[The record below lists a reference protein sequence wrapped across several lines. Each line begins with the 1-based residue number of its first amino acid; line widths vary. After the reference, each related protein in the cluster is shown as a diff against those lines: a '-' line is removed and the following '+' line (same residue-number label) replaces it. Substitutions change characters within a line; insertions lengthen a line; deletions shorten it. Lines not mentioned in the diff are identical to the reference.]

1 MSTEALFELDL
12 TDGPALTL
20 HERASGHV
28 AERYPWDSLE
38 PSRYPAALLE
48 RARYSWTLRA
58 LNEFGSATVM
68 GQLVQVMGEA
78 RVPLDLWS
86 LAARFPAEEIHHVE
100 LCARMA
106 MRLGGGTR
114 LSYSPGAFAVAF
126 DPSLTWL
133 QRASELIVRVCC
145 VGETLSF
152 ALLSGCLRATAHP
165 LTRAVLTTLVQ
176 EEALHGRLGYLYL
189 DWLAPDLDAAEKDRL
204 GRVAREA
211 LEAQAPLWEKLRS
224 TTKDGV
230 TSEGFL
236 LEHVTELGW
245 MESRDY
251 VTVSQE
257 TAETQVRA
265 PLLRHGIRVP

>member
-1 MSTEALFELDL
+1 MAPELFEIDL
-12 TDGPALTL
+12 TDGPALAL
-20 HERASGHV
+20 HERASGNV
-28 AERYPWDSLE
+28 AERYPWASLE
-38 PSRYPAALLE
+38 PSRYPPLLVE
-48 RARYSWTLRA
+48 RARHSWTLRA

-86 LAARFPAEEIHHVE
+86 LAARFPAEEVHHVE

-106 MRLGGGTR
+106 MALGGGAR
-114 LSYSPGAFAVAF
+114 LAYDPASFAVAF
-126 DPSLTWL
+126 DPSLTFL
-133 QRASELIVRVCC
+133 QRASELLVRVCC

-152 ALLSGCLRATAHP
+152 ALLSGCLRATSHP

-176 EEALHGRLGYLYL
+176 EEALHGRLGFLYL
-189 DWLAPDLDAAEKDRL
+189 EWIAPELGAAEKERL

-211 LEAQAPLWEKLRS
+211 LDAQAPLWERLRS

-230 TSEGFL
+230 TREGFL
-236 LEHVTELGW
+236 LEHVTDLGW
-245 MESRDY
+245 MESQDY
-251 VTVSQE
+251 IAVSRE